1 MCEIY
6 FLLRERSEL
15 NDSAKE
21 LEPTIDEY
29 QLIWE
34 NTHDAIFILRN
45 DGAVIQANPALTDI
59 LGWQL
64 EEVEGEARPPF
75 FMDDFTVENHQK
87 QLEVLRSGHSIAN
100 YETQRKHKDGTVKDV
115 LASYRAINKGDLLA
129 VAMYK
134 DITDEKLAKH
144 RLGVAEVCYRALVEH
159 SPDAILVQN
168 EDKLSFA
175 NPAAI
180 QLLGAASLHQIIGK
194 SIEDFIEPN
203 IEGDE
208 QHFMEIFHNLE
219 MVKTEPMIEQ
229 LARLD
234 GTKIWVEIIAIPVKY
249 DGEVVI
255 QAILRDVTVRKYYEE
270 QLTYM
275 ATYDPMTGVV
285 NRSSFIVTL
294 DQIIEQAKE
303 SEETF
308 AVLYID
314 LDKFKNVNDT
324 LGHGVGD
331 ELLIQFAKRLE
342 SNIRDLDVVGRVG
355 GDEFLILLRDIEKE
369 KIEKIVKRM
378 LENVNEPYMIGDNK
392 IHSTSSIG
400 IAMYPID
407 GKDSAKLIHN
417 ADQALYRAKEKRNH
431 FEFFRKQSRRRVK

>member
-1 MCEIY
+1 M
-6 FLLRERSEL
+6 
-15 NDSAKE
+15 NNSANE

-45 DGAVIQANPALTDI
+45 DGAIIQANPALTDI

-64 EEVEGEARPPF
+64 GEVEGEARPPF
-75 FMDDFTVENHQK
+75 FMEDFTVEDHQK
-87 QLEVLRSGHSIAN
+87 QLDILRSGRSIAN
-100 YETQRKHKDGTVKDV
+100 YETQRKHKNGTVKDV

-144 RLGVAEVCYRALVEH
+144 KLGVAEFCYRALVEH

-168 EDKLSFA
+168 EEKLSFA

-180 QLLGAASLHQIIGK
+180 QLLGAESLHQVIGK
-194 SIEDFIEPN
+194 SIHDFIEP
-203 IEGDE
+203 DDKR
-208 QHFMEIFHNLE
+208 QFMEVFHDFE

-229 LARLD
+229 LVRFD
-234 GTKIWVEIIAIPVKY
+234 GVKIWVEIIAIPITY

-255 QAILRDVTVRKYYEE
+255 QAIIRDITVRKYYEE

-275 ATYDPMTGVV
+275 ATHDPMTGVV
-285 NRSSFIVTL
+285 NRSSFIVAL
-294 DQIIEQAKE
+294 DKAIEQANE

-314 LDKFKNVNDT
+314 LDKFKNINDT

-331 ELLIQFAKRLE
+331 ELLIQFAKRIG
-342 SNIRDLDVVGRVG
+342 NKIRDRDIVGRVG
-355 GDEFLILLRDIEKE
+355 GDEFLLLLRNIEKG
-369 KIEKIVKRM
+369 KIKVIVNRM
-378 LENVNEPYMIGDNK
+378 LENSNEPYLIRGNK

-431 FEFFRKQSRRRVK
+431 FEFYSE